1 MSKLDRLESLL
12 RKAKD
17 PACSFE
23 EAAAAREM
31 AEKLMNEL
39 GERRRTKEKVFIKGF
54 YAKEPVSKP
63 PWILFDLL
71 IRREELIEW
80 LQQQEGVWIKA
91 QVCRSKSTDKW
102 YAEVDQWSNQDQEK
116 TNG

>member
-1 MSKLDRLESLL
+1 MAKLDRLESLL

-31 AEKLMNEL
+31 ADKLMKKL
-39 GERRRTKEKVFIKGF
+39 GEVRKTKDKVFLKGF

-63 PWILFDLL
+63 PWVLFDLL

-80 LQQQEGVWIKA
+80 LQQQEGVWINA

-102 YAEVDQWSNQDQEK
+102 YAEVNQWSNQDQEK